1 MKSVK
6 NISLYSSLCILH
18 SSLFIVPKSLS
29 LRSGLGSVLFWSVIS
44 AAFIGPGSVT
54 SCAIAG
60 STYGL
65 QLLWVLTFAT
75 LGTVWLQEAA
85 ARITIATGSDLGQII
100 TQTYSGK
107 KGRLVAWSL
116 FLAIFLGCAA
126 YQAGNI
132 LGAVTGL
139 ALLTGLAVPSLTVGV
154 GLVCILLLWIGSTQ
168 GLANL
173 LGLIVFAM
181 GGAFVYVAFGTP
193 VTPAELTK
201 ALVTPSIPSG
211 SLLLINGLIGTTIV
225 PYNLFFGSSIVP
237 AGGASGQSLG
247 EMRLGIWVAV
257 VLGGII
263 SVVLLLAGLLIPNDF
278 SYPHM
283 AQVLSDQL
291 GTWAG
296 SLFAFGLFAAGFA
309 SSLTAPLAAAITA
322 HSLLGVRK
330 NSPTYRAIW
339 LVVMATGLTF
349 GLLNVTPIPVIVA
362 VQAINGILLPF
373 VTIFLFMAVNNR
385 TLLGNYCNSLGQ
397 NLAMG
402 TVVIV
407 TAILGIWNIW
417 LAIQTA

>member
-1 MKSVK
+1 MA
-6 NISLYSSLCILH
+6 
-18 SSLFIVPKSLS
+18 KSLS

-54 SCAIAG
+54 ACAIAG
-60 STYGL
+60 SSYGL

-75 LGTVWLQEAA
+75 FGTVWLQEAA
-85 ARITIATGSDLGQII
+85 ARITIATGNDLGQVIA
-100 TQTYSGK
+100 QTYTGAR
-107 KGRLVAWSL
+107 GRWVTWGL
-116 FLAIFLGCAA
+116 FLAVFLGCAA

-132 LGAVTGL
+132 LGAVSGL
-139 ALLTGLAVPSLTVGV
+139 ALLTSMPVPALTVGV
-154 GLVCILLLWIGSTQ
+154 GIVCILLLWIGTTQ
-168 GLANL
+168 GLANF

-181 GGAFVYVAFGTP
+181 GGAFLYVAFGTP
-193 VTPAELTK
+193 VTASALTK
-201 ALVTPSIPSG
+201 ALITPSFPSG

-237 AGGASGQSLG
+237 AGGTSAQSLS

-283 AQVLSDQL
+283 AQVLTERL
-291 GTWAG
+291 GSWAG

-309 SSLTAPLAAAITA
+309 SSLTAPLAAAVTA
-322 HSLLGVRK
+322 QSLLGVRK
-330 NSPTYRAIW
+330 NSPYYRSIW
-339 LVVMATGLTF
+339 IVVMLTGLTF
-349 GLLNVTPIPVIVA
+349 GLLNITPIPVIVA

-373 VTIFLFMAVNNR
+373 ITVFLFVAVNNR
-385 TLLGNYCNSLGQ
+385 TLLGNTYRNSVSQ

-402 TVVIV
+402 LIVLV
-407 TAILGIWNIW
+407 TAVLGLWNVW
-417 LAIQTA
+417 LAVQTQ

>member
-1 MKSVK
+1 M
-6 NISLYSSLCILH
+6 
-18 SSLFIVPKSLS
+18 PKSLS

-60 STYGL
+60 SKFGL

-85 ARITIATGSDLGQII
+85 ARITIATGQDLGQVI
-100 TQTYSGK
+100 THTYAGN
-107 KGRLVAWSL
+107 KGRRIAWAL

-132 LGAVTGL
+132 LGAVSGL
-139 ALLTGLAVPSLTVGV
+139 ALLTNIPVPTLTVVV
-154 GLVCILLLWIGSTQ
+154 GFVCILLLWIGSTQ
-168 GLANL
+168 SLANF

-181 GGAFVYVAFGTP
+181 GGAFIYVAFGTP
-193 VTPAELTK
+193 VTSVQLAK
-201 ALVTPSIPSG
+201 ALVVPTIPTG
-211 SLLLINGLIGTTIV
+211 SLLLVNSLIGTTIV

-237 AGGASGQSLG
+237 TVDSAGQSLS

-263 SVVLLLAGLLIPNDF
+263 SVVLLLAGLLIPEDF

-283 AQVLSDQL
+283 AQVLTDRL

-309 SSLTAPLAAAITA
+309 SSLTAPLAASVTA
-322 HSLLGVRK
+322 QSLLGIRK
-330 NSPTYRAIW
+330 NSPAYRAIW
-339 LVVMATGLTF
+339 LIVMGTGLTF

-362 VQAINGILLPF
+362 VQAINGVLLPF
-373 VTIFLFMAVNNR
+373 VTLFLFAAVNNR
-385 TLLGNYCNSLGQ
+385 KLLGDTYCNSLSQ
-397 NLAMG
+397 NIAMG
-402 TVVIV
+402 LVVIV
-407 TAILGIWNIW
+407 TAVLGLWNVW
-417 LAIQTA
+417 LAFQ

>member
-1 MKSVK
+1 
-6 NISLYSSLCILH
+6 
-18 SSLFIVPKSLS
+18 VPKSLS
-29 LRSGLGSVLFWSVIS
+29 LRAGLGSVLFWSVIS

-54 SCAIAG
+54 ACAIAG

-75 LGTVWLQEAA
+75 FGTVWLQEAA
-85 ARITIATGSDLGQII
+85 ARITIATGSDLGQVI
-100 TQTYSGK
+100 TQTYAGKSG
-107 KGRLVAWSL
+107 RRIAWAL

-132 LGAVTGL
+132 LGAVSGL
-139 ALLTGLAVPSLTVGV
+139 ALLTGLPIPALTVVV
-154 GLVCILLLWIGSTQ
+154 GLVCVALLWIGSTQ
-168 GLANL
+168 GLANF
-173 LGLIVFAM
+173 LGLIVFTM

-201 ALVTPSIPSG
+201 ALIVPAIPDG

-225 PYNLFFGSSIVP
+225 PYNLFFGSSIV
-237 AGGASGQSLG
+237 SGQSLS

-257 VLGGII
+257 ILGGII
-263 SVVLLLAGLLIPNDF
+263 SVVLLLAGLLIPSDF
-278 SYPHM
+278 SYVHM
-283 AQVLSDQL
+283 AQVLTDRL

-309 SSLTAPLAAAITA
+309 SSLTAPLAASITA
-322 HSLLGVRK
+322 QSLLGIRK
-330 NSPTYRAIW
+330 NSPAYRGIW
-339 LVVMATGLTF
+339 LTVMATGLTF
-349 GLLNVTPIPVIVA
+349 GLLNVTPIPVIIA

-373 VTIFLFMAVNNR
+373 VTIFLFAAVNNR
-385 TLLGNYCNSLGQ
+385 TLLGDTYRNSVTQ

-402 TVVIV
+402 LVVIV

-417 LAIQTA
+417 LAILAG

>member
-1 MKSVK
+1 MA
-6 NISLYSSLCILH
+6 
-18 SSLFIVPKSLS
+18 KSLS

-54 SCAIAG
+54 ACAIAG
-60 STYGL
+60 SSYGL
-65 QLLWVLTFAT
+65 QLLWVLSFAT

-85 ARITIATGSDLGQII
+85 ARITIATGHDLGQVIA
-100 TQTYSGK
+100 QTYTGTR
-107 KGRLVAWSL
+107 GRWVAWSL

-132 LGAVTGL
+132 LGAVSGL
-139 ALLTGLAVPSLTVGV
+139 ALLTGLPVPALTVGV
-154 GLVCILLLWIGSTQ
+154 GLVCIMLLWVGSTQ
-168 GLANL
+168 GLANF

-181 GGAFVYVAFGTP
+181 GGAFVYVAFGAP
-193 VTPAELTK
+193 VSAMALAK
-201 ALVTPSIPSG
+201 ALVTPSFPTG

-237 AGGASGQSLG
+237 AGGASAQSLS

-257 VLGGII
+257 ILGGII

-283 AQVLSDQL
+283 AQVLTERL
-291 GTWAG
+291 GSWAG

-309 SSLTAPLAAAITA
+309 SSLTAPLAAAVTA
-322 HSLLGVRK
+322 QSLLGVPK
-330 NSPTYRAIW
+330 NSSFYRAIW
-339 LVVMATGLTF
+339 IVVMLTGLTF
-349 GLLNVTPIPVIVA
+349 GLLNITPIPVIVA

-373 VTIFLFMAVNNR
+373 VTVFLFVAVNNR
-385 TLLGNYCNSLGQ
+385 TLLGDTYRNSVSQ

-402 TVVIV
+402 LVVLV
-407 TAILGIWNIW
+407 TAVLGLWNVW
-417 LAIQTA
+417 LALT

>member
-1 MKSVK
+1 M
-6 NISLYSSLCILH
+6 
-18 SSLFIVPKSLS
+18 PKSLS
-29 LRSGLGSVLFWSVIS
+29 LRAGLGSVLFWSVIS

-54 SCAIAG
+54 ACAIAG
-60 STYGL
+60 SKYGL

-85 ARITIATGSDLGQII
+85 ARITIATGKDLGQVI
-100 TQTYSGK
+100 TQTYAGAG
-107 KGRLVAWSL
+107 GRRIAWAL

-132 LGAVTGL
+132 LGAVAGL
-139 ALLTGLAVPSLTVGV
+139 ALLTGFPVPTLTIIV
-154 GLVCILLLWIGSTQ
+154 GLVCTALLWIGSTQ
-168 GLANL
+168 GLANM
-173 LGLIVFAM
+173 LGLVVFAM
-181 GGAFVYVAFGTP
+181 GGAFIYVAFGTP
-193 VTPAELTK
+193 VTPMALTK
-201 ALVTPSIPSG
+201 ALVTPSFPDG

-225 PYNLFFGSSIVP
+225 PYNLFFGSSIV
-237 AGGASGQSLG
+237 SGQSLG
-247 EMRLGIWVAV
+247 EMKLGIWVAV

-283 AQVLSDQL
+283 AQVLTDQL

-309 SSLTAPLAAAITA
+309 SSLTAPLAASVTA
-322 HSLLGVRK
+322 QSLLGIRK
-330 NSPTYRAIW
+330 NSPVYRGIW
-339 LVVMATGLTF
+339 LTVMATGLTF

-373 VTIFLFMAVNNR
+373 VTIFLFAAVNNR
-385 TLLGNYCNSLGQ
+385 SILGDNYCNSMSQ

-402 TVVIV
+402 LVVVV
-407 TAILGIWNIW
+407 TAVLGLWNVW
-417 LAIQTA
+417 LAIQAG

>member
-1 MKSVK
+1 
-6 NISLYSSLCILH
+6 
-18 SSLFIVPKSLS
+18 VPKSLS
-29 LRSGLGSVLFWSVIS
+29 LRAGLGSVLFWSVIS

-54 SCAIAG
+54 ACAIAG

-75 LGTVWLQEAA
+75 FGTVWLQEAA
-85 ARITIATGSDLGQII
+85 ARITIATGSDLGQVI
-100 TQTYSGK
+100 TQTYAGKSG
-107 KGRLVAWSL
+107 RRIAWAL

-132 LGAVTGL
+132 LGAVSGL
-139 ALLTGLAVPSLTVGV
+139 ALLTGLPIPALTVVV
-154 GLVCILLLWIGSTQ
+154 GLVCVALLWIGSTQ
-168 GLANL
+168 GLANF
-173 LGLIVFAM
+173 LGLIVFTM

-201 ALVTPSIPSG
+201 ALIVPAIPDG

-225 PYNLFFGSSIVP
+225 PYNLFFGSSIV
-237 AGGASGQSLG
+237 SGQSLS

-257 VLGGII
+257 ILGGII
-263 SVVLLLAGLLIPNDF
+263 SVVLLLAGLLIPSDF
-278 SYPHM
+278 SYVHM
-283 AQVLSDQL
+283 AQVLTDRL

-309 SSLTAPLAAAITA
+309 SSLTAPLAASITA
-322 HSLLGVRK
+322 QSLLGIRK
-330 NSPTYRAIW
+330 NSPAYRGIW
-339 LVVMATGLTF
+339 LTVMATGLTF
-349 GLLNVTPIPVIVA
+349 GLLNVTPIPVIIA

-373 VTIFLFMAVNNR
+373 VTIFLFAAVNNR
-385 TLLGNYCNSLGQ
+385 TLLGDTYRNSVTQ

-402 TVVIV
+402 LVVIV

-417 LAIQTA
+417 LAIQAG